1 MFLKKANIYFKNVDK
16 IVLKVE
22 FLSEHNWNPI
32 KIQWTAVKVQQQAM
46 VVKGEMRNWSNNA
59 A

>member
-1 MFLKKANIYFKNVDK
+1 MFLEKAYRYFKKNVVK

-32 KIQWTAVKVQQQAM
+32 KIQ
-46 VVKGEMRNWSNNA
+46 
-59 A
+59 